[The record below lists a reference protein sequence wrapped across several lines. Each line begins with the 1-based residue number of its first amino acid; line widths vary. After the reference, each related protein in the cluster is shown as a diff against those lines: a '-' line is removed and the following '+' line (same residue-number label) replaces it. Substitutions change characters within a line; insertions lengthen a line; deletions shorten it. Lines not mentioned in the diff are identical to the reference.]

1 MKFFTKKIILI
12 YCGAFLLSCSSLYF
26 GIKDLPD
33 FDPELQSDKLG
44 QIVKPYEDGLRTNNK
59 NGEYEWWYFDANLDD
74 GSVIVAYFWKIKN
87 LKNFYYIGV
96 NYNKPNG
103 EEYKKIKFF
112 NSKNVF
118 ISKDSCFVE
127 FGNNVFKGNLKEYKI
142 RIDKNDFDGF
152 GFDLNLVS
160 KTQSYRPQDGI
171 ISAQDDYFAWLAAVP
186 NGKVEGNLEFKNQT
200 KKINGDGYHD
210 HNWGNVPLQ
219 KLFDDWIWFRG
230 KAGPYTVIGFE
241 LNTISKRGGYSIP
254 GIYIGDSTGTV
265 YENFGQNGIFTSKE
279 NLISNLYDKNNET
292 LFSKLKILTKDNFYL
307 EIEGQDVIE
316 NLSLFDVV
324 KIPFFKQIMQFS
336 KVDPY
341 YTRFK
346 SKVKLKLSDGTEID
360 GNGVLE
366 IMDLK

>member
-1 MKFFTKKIILI
+1 MKISIQSIALVLSGIFF
-12 YCGAFLLSCSSLYF
+12 LSCSSLYF
-26 GIKDLPD
+26 GVKDLPN
-33 FDPELQSDKLG
+33 FNPELQSDKLG
-44 QIVKPYEDGLRTNNK
+44 HIVQPYEDGMRTGNL

-87 LKNFYYIGV
+87 IKNFYYIGV

-103 EEYKKIKFF
+103 EDYKSIKFF
-112 NSKNVF
+112 SSENVF
-118 ISKDSCFVE
+118 ISKDSCFVQ
-127 FGNNVFKGNLKEYKI
+127 FGNNLFTGNLKEYKI

-152 GFDLNLVS
+152 GLDVNLIS
-160 KTQSYRPQDGI
+160 KTHSYRPQDGI

-186 NGKVEGNLEFKNQT
+186 NGIVKGNIEFENR
-200 KKINGDGYHD
+200 KKIINGYGYHD

-219 KLFDDWIWFRG
+219 KLFDNWIWFRG
-230 KAGPYTVIGFE
+230 KAGPYTIIGFE
-241 LNTISKRGGYSIP
+241 LNTIPKRGGYSIP

-279 NLISNLYDKNNET
+279 NLISDLYDKNNET

-324 KIPFFKQIMQFS
+324 KIPFLKQIMYFS
-336 KVDPY
+336 KIDPY

-346 SKVKLKLSDGTEID
+346 SQVQLKLPNGKEIS
-360 GNGVLE
+360 GEGVLE